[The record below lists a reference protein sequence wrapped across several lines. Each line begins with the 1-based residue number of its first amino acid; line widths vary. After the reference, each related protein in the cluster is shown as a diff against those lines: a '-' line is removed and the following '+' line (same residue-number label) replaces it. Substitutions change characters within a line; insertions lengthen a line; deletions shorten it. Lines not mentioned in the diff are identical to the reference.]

1 MDGPNRPSQILL
13 IKPCTL
19 CKMILSKIFSLLKAS
34 KRKTSPEEKAKLAKK
49 RKLERFVRQIRQG
62 VQEGAVKEI
71 R

>member
-1 MDGPNRPSQILL
+1 
-13 IKPCTL
+13 
-19 CKMILSKIFSLLKAS
+19 MILSECFSLLKAS